1 MSRISRQIFVATVAL
16 TAVDAVG
23 LAVLIRTVIPVAGR
37 VVLTS
42 LQLFTSL

>member
-1 MSRISRQIFVATVAL
+1 MSRISGQIFVATVAL
-16 TAVDAVG
+16 TAVDAG